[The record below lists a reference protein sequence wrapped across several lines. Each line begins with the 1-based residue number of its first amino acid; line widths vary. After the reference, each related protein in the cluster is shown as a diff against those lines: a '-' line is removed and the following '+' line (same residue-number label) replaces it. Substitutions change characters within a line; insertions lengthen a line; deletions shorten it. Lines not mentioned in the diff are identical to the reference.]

1 MKTTLGLMLRFDSIR
16 FTYDDTSVLHDVSC
30 EARAGAVTCLV
41 GPSGCGKSTLLRLAA
56 GLLHVQHGEISIDGK
71 LVASPAVHVP
81 PEQRSVGLVFQE
93 GALFPHLSV
102 LENVRF
108 GARGEQHKSR
118 IDELLELTHLDR
130 FRDRYPHE
138 LSGGQRQR
146 VALARALAPAPRVLL
161 FDEPYANLDQALR
174 WQLRDEARRIVADL
188 DTIAI
193 FVTHDHED
201 MTALADA
208 VVCLHEGAVVQ
219 TGTPRALFD
228 HPAHASVAKLFG
240 QAQRIAGRKVED
252 GIETPFGVWP
262 AACLAAPVETSEPL
276 DLLVRPDGL
285 LVEAAES
292 GCTVTELRVAGADDL
307 VGVRGADGSE
317 AHVRVAR
324 PNTIE
329 SGMQVRVAPVP
340 GRVFPEIVANKNHSQ

>member
-1 MKTTLGLMLRFDSIR
+1 MLRFDSIR
-16 FTYDDTSVLHDVSC
+16 FAYDDTPVLHDVNC
-30 EARAGAVTCLV
+30 VARAGAITCLV

-56 GLLHVQHGEISIDGK
+56 GLLHVQHGEISIDGQV
-71 LVASPAVHVP
+71 VASPDMHLP
-81 PEQRSVGLVFQE
+81 PEKRSTGLVFQE
-93 GALFPHLSV
+93 GALFPHLTV
-102 LENVRF
+102 LDNVRF
-108 GARGEQHKSR
+108 GARGEQHAAR
-118 IDELLELTHLDR
+118 IDELLELTRLDA
-130 FRDRYPHE
+130 FAGRYPHE

-219 TGTPRALFD
+219 TGTPRELFD
-228 HPAHASVAKLFG
+228 NPSHASVARLFG
-240 QAQRIAGRKVED
+240 QAQHIAGRKVGD
-252 GIETPFGVWP
+252 GIETPFGTWP
-262 AACLAAPVETSEPL
+262 AGCLAAPVETSESI

-285 LVEAAES
+285 VVEAAEN
-292 GCTVTELRVAGADDL
+292 GCVVTGLRVAGADDL
-307 VGVRGADGSE
+307 IGVRGHDGSE

-324 PNTIE
+324 PHTIE
-329 SGMQVRVAPVP
+329 SGMHVSVAPVP

>member
-1 MKTTLGLMLRFDSIR
+1 MLRLDSIR
-16 FTYDDTSVLHDVSC
+16 FAYDDTPVLRDVSFV
-30 EARAGAVTCLV
+30 AGPGAITCLV

-71 LVASPAVHVP
+71 VVASPDTHLP

-102 LENVRF
+102 LDNVRF
-108 GARGEQHKSR
+108 GARGSEHASR
-118 IDELLELTHLDR
+118 IDDLLNLTHLDR
-130 FRDRYPHE
+130 LADRYPHE

-174 WQLRDEARRIVADL
+174 WQLREEARRIVSDL
-188 DTIAI
+188 DTVAV

-219 TGTPRALFD
+219 TGSPRELYD

-240 QAQRIAGRKVED
+240 QAQHIAGRRVGD

-262 AACLAAPVETSEPL
+262 MACLATPVASDDRL

-285 LVEAAES
+285 VIEAAEN
-292 GCTVTELRVAGADDL
+292 GCVVTGLRIAGADDL
-307 VGVRGADGSE
+307 VGVRGADGCE
-317 AHVRVAR
+317 IQVRVSR
-324 PNTIE
+324 PHSIE
-329 SGMQVRVAPVP
+329 SGMRVSVAPIA
-340 GRVFPEIVANKNHSQ
+340 GRVFPQVVENKNQSQ